1 MSIEPR
7 FFVARDGVR
16 LAWREMGEGRPLVL
30 LVESGAEQVLDARD
44 AKRFTGEERDARPGL
59 APGHIPGSK
68 NLPFGELFNADGT
81 WKRGDDLKAAF
92 DAAGIDLDKP
102 LVTTCG
108 SGMTATVVAFGA
120 HLLGKDDVAVY
131 DGSWLEWG
139 SDAATPKATGA
150 A

>member
-1 MSIEPR
+1 MLKFAALSLASMISLPTLALAQQKE
-7 FFVARDGVR
+7 VR
-16 LAWREMGEGRPLVL
+16 WGQWKGTEVGEKFMGE
-30 LVESGAEQVLDARD
+30 
-44 AKRFTGEERDARPGL
+44 
-59 APGHIPGSK
+59 
-68 NLPFGELFNADGT
+68 
-81 WKRGDDLKAAF
+81 LKAAF
-92 DAAGIDLDKP
+92 DAAGVDLDKP